1 MGISV
6 SFWLNNLNES
16 LKKSKTEE
24 DLVNLL
30 ILDLENKKNEHIS
43 DIKIANE
50 AIERISF
57 TLNTWET
64 SKEID
69 TTYLKENVGYL
80 RFDTMYLNEL
90 SPIYNGLSNTELWDN
105 LPENIINGVS
115 NLFRLSYTGLK
126 IKFQKLSE
134 YATHC
139 KLNFLLPNDLIL
151 QNIDIKEFHKKV
163 KKVDKEFILY
173 SKLTLFSVNEMKES
187 TESVIVEIEDL
198 INLLKIYN
206 KTKLSA
212 YPLH

>member
-69 TTYLKENVGYL
+69 TTYLKENLGYL

-134 YATHC
+134 YGTHC
-139 KLNFLLPNDLIL
+139 KLNFLLEGSSRSGEYP
-151 QNIDIKEFHKKV
+151 IKKSFPITN
-163 KKVDKEFILY
+163 F
-173 SKLTLFSVNEMKES
+173 FC
-187 TESVIVEIEDL
+187 
-198 INLLKIYN
+198 INFL
-206 KTKLSA
+206 
-212 YPLH
+212 

>member
-30 ILDLENKKNEHIS
+30 ILDLENKKNEHLS
-43 DIKIANE
+43 DIRVAKKS
-50 AIERISF
+50 IERISF

-64 SKEID
+64 SKKID
-69 TTYLKENVGYL
+69 TTYLKENLGYL
-80 RFDTMYLNEL
+80 RLDTMYLNEL

-105 LPENIINGVS
+105 LPENIINDVS

-134 YATHC
+134 YSTHC

-151 QNIDIKEFHKKV
+151 QNIDIKELYKKV

-173 SKLTLFSVNEMKES
+173 TKLTLFSVEQMKES
-187 TESVIVEIEDL
+187 TESIIVEIEDL

-206 KTKLSA
+206 KTK
-212 YPLH
+212 P